1 MYAMTH
7 SDSRS
12 PICTYHDLDETY
24 DLPVSEY
31 GKIDKQPMGVDIKY
45 TRWTRTLIQY
55 V

>member
-12 PICTYHDLDETY
+12 HDLDETY

-31 GKIDKQPMGVDIKY
+31 GKIDKQPMDVDIMY

>member
-1 MYAMTH
+1 MYATTH
-7 SDSRS
+7 SDSD
-12 PICTYHDLDETY
+12 DLDETY